1 MHQFIVPGRNA
12 MRLML
17 ATAAAAAL
25 AVSVA
30 TSTAVFAQKKNTDA
44 ARGSRAEARESLND
58 SFNRCVSLAK
68 ERGFARSDIGGQTS
82 PAKSFVIRCMQ
93 GKQR

>member
-1 MHQFIVPGRNA
+1 

-17 ATAAAAAL
+17 ATAATAL

-44 ARGSRAEARESLND
+44 ARTSRAESRESVND
-58 SFNRCVSLAK
+58 SFNRCVSLAQS
-68 ERGFARSDIGGQTS
+68 RGFSPSDIGGRNS
-82 PAKSFVIRCMQ
+82 PVRLFVIRCMQ
-93 GKQR
+93 GKQH

>member
-1 MHQFIVPGRNA
+1 

-17 ATAAAAAL
+17 ATAAAAL

-30 TSTAVFAQKKNTDA
+30 TSTAVLAQKKNTDSARA
-44 ARGSRAEARESLND
+44 ARAQARESISD

-68 ERGFARSDIGGQTS
+68 ARGFARSDLDDGGA
-82 PAKSFVIRCMQ
+82 PARAFVMRCMQ
-93 GKQR
+93 GKQN